1 MGASDYICS
10 VRLDLTLLIQYIVN
24 IIQTRLYT
32 LAHKVTREKCS
43 QVG

>member
-10 VRLDLTLLIQYIVN
+10 VTLLIQYIVN

-32 LAHKVTREKCS
+32 LTHKVTREKCS
-43 QVG
+43 QVGYL